1 MKHFS
6 SLLSRCR
13 LASLLLLGA
22 AALLLAGCA
31 GEDYSS
37 YRSDDMYE
45 SVGGY
50 HYSGSVYGGWGYGGY
65 YGGYGGGGVAVGVGG
80 W

>member
-1 MKHFS
+1 MKPFPS
-6 SLLSRCR
+6 IPTRSRHAA
-13 LASLLLLGA
+13 LVLLGA
-22 AALLLAGCA
+22 AALLLAACA

-65 YGGYGGGGVAVGVGG
+65 YGGYGGGGVAIGVGG